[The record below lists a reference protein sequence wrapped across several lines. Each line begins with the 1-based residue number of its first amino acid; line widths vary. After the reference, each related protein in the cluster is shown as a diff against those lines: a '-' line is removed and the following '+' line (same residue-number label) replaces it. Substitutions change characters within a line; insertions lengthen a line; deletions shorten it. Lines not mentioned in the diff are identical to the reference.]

1 MNMRLTTNLWSLL
14 SHGIA
19 CCQLIP
25 FHKLSFCSHPTNRWF
40 RSIDLWPLPLSYL
53 TCPNQQIYNKIYQ
66 DKIVCTAAITSCGN
80 GSAWALALSLLDE
93 MPRQLAMPDV
103 SSCQASAETL
113 QESRLSELHLTGTPW
128 ETLKNGYS
136 PKIYAKQI
144 QKLICPPQTWR
155 FHSRVGLLKETL
167 GDVLYGSAW
176 WFCKGVVRVALL
188 MVATGAA
195 CCPSISMSEAPN
207 PVPCQQVGIIHSLAH
222 WKSGLSTVKGS

>member
-103 SSCQASAETL
+103 SSCQASAWTSKVQAQWIEC
-113 QESRLSELHLTGTPW
+113 SW
-128 ETLKNGYS
+128 NTLKNIEEWIF
-136 PKIYAKQI
+136 PKNICQTNTKKAWYFPPKLGGFI
-144 QKLICPPQTWR
+144 QSR
-155 FHSRVGLLKETL
+155 FPERSIG
-167 GDVLYGSAW
+167 W
-176 WFCKGVVRVALL
+176 CFIWFSMVILQGCSESGL

-195 CCPSISMSEAPN
+195 CCPSISMS
-207 PVPCQQVGIIHSLAH
+207 
-222 WKSGLSTVKGS
+222 

>member
-25 FHKLSFCSHPTNRWF
+25 FHKLSFCSHPTNLWF

-103 SSCQASAETL
+103 SSCQASAWT
-113 QESRLSELHLTGTPW
+113 
-128 ETLKNGYS
+128 
-136 PKIYAKQI
+136 
-144 QKLICPPQTWR
+144 
-155 FHSRVGLLKETL
+155 SRVQAQWIEFNWNTL
-167 GDVLYGSAW
+167 GNIEEWIFPKNICQKNTKKHDISFPNLEVC
-176 WFCKGVVRVALL
+176 FRVVSWKKHWVMFYMVQHGNFARV
-188 MVATGAA
+188 
-195 CCPSISMSEAPN
+195 
-207 PVPCQQVGIIHSLAH
+207 
-222 WKSGLSTVKGS
+222 